1 MCCASLPLFAETDKL
16 ELVMATK
23 LPTAPIESQGAC
35 TLSDLG
41 QGACAEFVKFCKE
54 QHLKARSAETFIR
67 VLHNRNWQAEVSHIR
82 DAMRPEVDAIFLPI
96 EKALLEGA
104 NCREVMA
111 KVVKAL
117 QAEETKK

>member
-1 MCCASLPLFAETDKL
+1 MANKL
-16 ELVMATK
+16 Q
-23 LPTAPIESQGAC
+23 TAPIESQGGCAVGDS
-35 TLSDLG
+35 T

-67 VLHNRNWQAEVSHIR
+67 VLHNRNWEAEVAHIR

-111 KVVKAL
+111 KLVKAL
-117 QAEETKK
+117 HAEEKQ

>member
-1 MCCASLPLFAETDKL
+1 
-16 ELVMATK
+16 MAPK
-23 LPTAPIESQGAC
+23 LPTAIVETPGAC
-35 TLSDLG
+35 AVGETS

-67 VLHNRNWQAEVSHIR
+67 VLHNRNWEAEVAQIR
-82 DAMRPEVDAIFLPI
+82 EAMRPEVDQLFVPI

-111 KVVKAL
+111 KLVKAIHD
-117 QAEETKK
+117 ERKK

>member
-1 MCCASLPLFAETDKL
+1 MANKL
-16 ELVMATK
+16 Q
-23 LPTAPIESQGAC
+23 TAPLEAHGGCAVGEP
-35 TLSDLG
+35 T

-67 VLHNRNWQAEVSHIR
+67 VLHNRNWEAEVAHIR
-82 DAMRPEVDAIFLPI
+82 EAMRPEVDAIFLPI

-111 KVVKAL
+111 KLVSAL
-117 QAEETKK
+117 QTEVKK